1 MSKKNYADNLKKLL
15 ELQQKVEESRNQLAT
30 KIGLYV
36 LQKNSD
42 ITELKQFKAFYQE
55 LLELKK
61 VNVNFNDG
69 NKYIY
74 VDPKRG

>member
-15 ELQQKVEESRNQLAT
+15 ELQRKVEESRNQLAT

-42 ITELKQFKAFYQE
+42 ITEFKQFKEFYQE
-55 LLELKK
+55 LIELKK
-61 VNVNFNDG
+61 VNVNFNDD
-69 NKYIY
+69 NKFIN
-74 VDPKRG
+74 VDH